1 MVLVLSRCCFV
12 HRQTA
17 GLLVAKSHPSDYT
30 QGIMELGAVVCTPT
44 SPSCASCP
52 VRVVA
57 VPVDEA

>member
-1 MVLVLSRCCFV
+1 MLVLSFLSLV
-12 HRQTA
+12 FRQTA

-52 VRVVA
+52 LRVA
-57 VPVDEA
+57 VVNGAET

>member
-1 MVLVLSRCCFV
+1 MVLVLFQFCFAR
-12 HRQTA
+12 RQTA

-52 VRVVA
+52 VRVAVVRVA
-57 VPVDEA
+57 ET

>member
-1 MVLVLSRCCFV
+1 MVLVLLRCCFV

-52 VRVVA
+52 VRVA
-57 VPVDEA
+57 VVRLAET